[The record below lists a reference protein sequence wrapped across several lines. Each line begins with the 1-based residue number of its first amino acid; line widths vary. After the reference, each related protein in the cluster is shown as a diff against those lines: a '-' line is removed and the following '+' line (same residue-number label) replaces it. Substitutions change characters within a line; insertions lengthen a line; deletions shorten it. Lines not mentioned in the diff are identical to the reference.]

1 MLGVTSVLGY
11 SPLYH
16 DYCSGKQPPIN
27 FEVNGNPYN
36 MGYYLCDGIYQKWG
50 SLINAIRDLDGKE
63 EKYFTAKQE
72 STRKDVERLFG
83 ALKNK
88 WRILKQASRFHNV
101 SSMNEVV
108 NVCIILHNMIIHS
121 KSKGQRDYIPD
132 DEDPIELYAKGS
144 EEYVARMDYCKSTS
158 LGKQLKEDLVKH
170 IWNRRDLD
178 ER

>member
-1 MLGVTSVLGY
+1 M
-11 SPLYH
+11 
-16 DYCSGKQPPIN
+16 
-27 FEVNGNPYN
+27 
-36 MGYYLCDGIYQKWG
+36 
-50 SLINAIRDLDGKE
+50 INAIREPEWQE

-72 STRKDVERLFG
+72 STRKDAERLFG

-88 WRILKQASRFHNV
+88 WRILKFSSRFHNV

-108 NVCIILHNMIIHS
+108 NVCIILQYNMIIHS

-144 EEYVARMDYCKSTS
+144 QEYVARLDYCKSTS
-158 LGKQLKEDLVKH
+158 LGKQLKKDLVKH